1 MPKIIH
7 ELPHAP
13 AAVGPYSVAT
23 EANGFVFVSGQIG
36 LDPDLGR
43 IVDGGTPVETRRIL
57 DNLSL
62 ILGDLD
68 LTFEDVIKTT
78 VFLADIK
85 DFAVV
90 NEIYGEFFG
99 GFDPARSTVEVAGLP
114 LGVNVEIEVIA
125 ARG

>member
-7 ELPHAP
+7 ELPNAS

-43 IVDGGTPVETRRIL
+43 VVDGGTPIETRRIME
-57 DNLSL
+57 NLSL

-68 LTFEDVIKTT
+68 LTFEDVVKTT
-78 VFLADIK
+78 VFLVDIK
-85 DFAVV
+85 DFAVF

-99 GFDPARSTVEVAGLP
+99 GFDPARSTVEVAALP